1 MQLKIRPELFWDTD
15 LLSLDAEKNKSLVI
29 ERVLSYG
36 NLSELKIIFE
46 LYGRDTIANVIKQV
60 GYLDPKTFA
69 FIRGYL
75 NIPKKDMKCFI
86 KKQLSQQYWD

>member
-1 MQLKIRPELFWDTD
+1 MQLKIRPELFWDID
-15 LLSLDAEKNKSLVI
+15 LLKLDAEKNKSLVI

-46 LYGRDTIANVIKQV
+46 FYGRDTIVNVIQQV

-69 FIRGYL
+69 FIRGYFK
-75 NIPKKDMKCFI
+75 IPEKDMKCFI
-86 KKQLSQQYWD
+86 KKQLNQPHWD